1 MNKNTNEIA
10 ILGAGIAGFGAANR
24 FFTEGLKSTIY
35 ERRSY
40 YGGHTASFKFKEG
53 FIFDDGPHISFTQ
66 NKRIQNI
73 FAENV
78 DQQFEKIQSRVNNYW
93 KGHWIKH
100 PAQCNLYG
108 LPEELVT
115 KIILEFIETKNRNGD
130 TKINNYQDW
139 LEASFGKTFAK
150 TFPME
155 YGRKFHTT
163 TADNM
168 STDWLGPRLYKPNLE
183 EVIRGAISPETPE
196 VHYIDHFRYPT
207 YDGFVSYLKPYPDQ
221 TDLKLNH
228 NVISIDL
235 KEKVIIFENGNS
247 KKFEHLVS
255 SLPLNVIIPLIKNI
269 PSDVLTASKKLACT
283 KCVVV
288 NVGID
293 RSDISE
299 CHWTYFYDDDYI
311 FSRLSFPHMF
321 SPKTVPPHHG
331 SIQAEVYF
339 SDKYKPMNISVDEC
353 IEKVIED
360 LKRCGLIK
368 EEDKIVI
375 KNGWVTPFAQVIF
388 DLERAEALKIVHG
401 YLEDQHIEYCGR
413 YGKWEYI
420 WTDDSFLS
428 GEEAAQNIINRICT

>member
-1 MNKNTNEIA
+1 M
-10 ILGAGIAGFGAANR
+10 
-24 FFTEGLKSTIY
+24 
-35 ERRSY
+35 
-40 YGGHTASFKFKEG
+40 
-53 FIFDDGPHISFTQ
+53 
-66 NKRIQNI
+66 
-73 FAENV
+73 FADNAE
-78 DQQFEKIQSRVNNYW
+78 DKYEKIQSRVNNYW

-115 KIILEFIETKNRNGD
+115 KIILEFIEAKNKNGEAE
-130 TKINNYQDW
+130 INNYQDW

-155 YGRKFHTT
+155 YGKKFHTT
-163 TADNM
+163 EADNM

-183 EVIRGAISPETPE
+183 EVIRGAVSPVTPE

-207 YDGFVSYLKPYPDQ
+207 HDGFMSYLKPYPDQ
-221 TDLKLNH
+221 TELKLNH
-228 NVISIDL
+228 NIISIDL
-235 KEKVIIFENGNS
+235 KEKIMEFENGS
-247 KKFEHLVS
+247 SEHFGHLVS
-255 SLPLNVIIPLIKNI
+255 SLPLNVIIPLIKNV
-269 PSDVLTASKKLACT
+269 PGDVLTASKKLACT

-288 NVGID
+288 NVGIN

-299 CHWTYFYDDDYI
+299 CHWTYFYDDDII

-321 SPKTVPPHHG
+321 SSKTVPPDHG

-339 SDKYKPMNISVDEC
+339 SDKYKPMNITVDEC
-353 IEKVIED
+353 IDKVILD

-368 EEDKIVI
+368 EDDKIVI
-375 KNGWVTPFAQVIF
+375 KNGWVTPYAQVIF
-388 DLERAEALKIVHG
+388 DLERSEALKIVHG
-401 YLEDQHIEYCGR
+401 YLEDLNIEYCGR

-428 GEEAAQNIINRICT
+428 GEEAAQNIINRIGT